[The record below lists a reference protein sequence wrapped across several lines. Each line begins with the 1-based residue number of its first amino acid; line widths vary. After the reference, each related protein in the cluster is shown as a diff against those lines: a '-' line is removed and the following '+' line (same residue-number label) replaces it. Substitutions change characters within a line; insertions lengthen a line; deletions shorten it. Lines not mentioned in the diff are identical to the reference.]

1 MEHKMNSERRLLYI
15 IDRLLEN
22 EVGNA
27 ELAVEIF
34 AEDSDKTRTNVRNS
48 IKVIKEYFGDK
59 LVNTRKGYH
68 KLVDVPQSMRELY
81 KSSPHEML
89 EIFEFISLF
98 DAPKLEYF
106 EKSEPALVEKI
117 KKETKVLYQLF
128 DAPFEHVEDSEKWK
142 QIKKCVKGRR
152 YASIVYKKNKLLTY
166 NNIKPIRIVFAK
178 NNWYLAALLTE
189 DTEGEYDFTFFR
201 LNNIMHVE
209 VEVTSFNEEK
219 GAVIHLENMQSLFER
234 YDIDRYDVVL
244 LVDKEVSSYF
254 KQKKYLKSQKIIEEK
269 KDGSLLVSYTINN
282 TMEILPLIKQWLPH
296 AHVLKPT
303 VLKDEITQML
313 QTYLENT

>member
-1 MEHKMNSERRLLYI
+1 MNSQRRLLYI
-15 IDRLLEN
+15 IDRLLEK

-34 AEDSDKTRTNVRNS
+34 AEESDTTRTNVRNS
-48 IKVIKEYFGDK
+48 IKVIKEHFGDK
-59 LVNTRKGYH
+59 LVSTRKGYH

-81 KSSPHEML
+81 KSSPNDML
-89 EIFEFISLF
+89 EIFEFITLF

-106 EKSEPALVEKI
+106 EKSEPALVKKI

-128 DAPFEHVEDSEKWK
+128 DTPFERVEDSEKWK
-142 QIKKCVKGRR
+142 QIKKCVKNRR

-166 NNIKPIRIVFAK
+166 NNIKPIRIVFAS

-189 DTEGEYDFTFFR
+189 DRKGEYDFTFFR
-201 LNNIMHVE
+201 LNNIMHIE
-209 VEVTSFNEEK
+209 IEATSFNEER
-219 GAVIHLENMQSLFER
+219 GAVVHLENMQSLFER
-234 YDIDRYDVVL
+234 YDIDKYDVML

-254 KQKKYLKSQKIIEEK
+254 RQKKYLKSQKITEERE
-269 KDGSLLVSYTINN
+269 DGSLLVSYTINN

-296 AHVLKPT
+296 AHVVKPT
-303 VLKDEITQML
+303 ALKDEITQVL
-313 QTYLENT
+313 QTYLKKT